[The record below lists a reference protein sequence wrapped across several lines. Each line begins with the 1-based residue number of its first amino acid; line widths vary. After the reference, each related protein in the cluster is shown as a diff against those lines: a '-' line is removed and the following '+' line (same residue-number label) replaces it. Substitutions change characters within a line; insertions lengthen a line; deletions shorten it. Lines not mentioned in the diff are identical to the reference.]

1 MKGIT
6 HQIMKRHTKLWGAL
20 VAIVV
25 GLVVGQPPL
34 SAGTLDVDVYSPALP
49 ATETD
54 IITLWALT
62 SDEVL
67 PSTSYQTVTMG
78 LVVNGFDIQWDI
90 ISNDTGLGGA
100 AVMTRAGILEDI
112 GTLPAGTY
120 NVTATWAMY
129 DFVYYGQPSQTE
141 LDFWLLTH
149 APQVGPR
156 TGTFQFTVVPEPATF
171 ALIAAGLG
179 LCGIRRR

>member
-6 HQIMKRHTKLWGAL
+6 HQIMKRHTKLWGLL

-54 IITLWALT
+54 IITIRAVT
-62 SDEVL
+62 SDDVL
-67 PSTSYQTVTMG
+67 P
-78 LVVNGFDIQWDI
+78 
-90 ISNDTGLGGA
+90 DTGWQTFTANLTINGNDIEWELISYDTHPIG
-100 AVMTRAGILEDI
+100 VVLPVVTRAGKLEDI
-112 GTLPAGTY
+112 GPLPVGTY
-120 NVTATWAMY
+120 NVTATWTLY
-129 DFVYYGQPSQTE
+129 SGDPNSVPPVFPPTI
-141 LDFWLLTH
+141 LD
-149 APQVGPR
+149 GPR

-171 ALIAAGLG
+171 ALFAAGLG